1 MGSGGDD
8 ITVLEGVG
16 RLLSSH
22 QTGDVGHIHHE
33 DGTIV
38 IGNLTHAGVVPFT
51 GIRRSTADE
60 DLGTEDGGVLLK
72 LVVVDETSLGIDVVG
87 HSGEEDGGAREV
99 LTGVGPTHGGAG
111 GENTSC

>member
-1 MGSGGDD
+1 MSSGSDN
-8 ITVLEGVG
+8 ITVLEGVSS
-16 RLLSSH
+16 LLSSH
-22 QTGDVGHIHHE
+22 QTGDVRHIHHE
-33 DGTIV
+33 DGTVV
-38 IGNLTHAGVVPFT
+38 IGNLTHTGVVPFT

-99 LTGVGPTHGGAG
+99 LTGVGPTHGGVG